1 MRRPSKSRTPR
12 ISADSQRLAAMAQAI
27 ALASSRY
34 EERAWEGSMDV
45 LIEKLL
51 RTDHQN
57 TLDSALDKLFPNDPI
72 AYDVLMESIEA
83 VSSSGTLEH
92 GGQRYE
98 AVLLAFPV
106 LAWTRFAIYSGPIA
120 ADTLITIAAQLHAHL
135 LADDTRVAL
144 APTLYSIDQLPR
156 THTETHALTLRMAQA
171 ALGELV
177 LKPLANPP
185 ETAPFLADTRYIL
198 ATVVVPAGAPLFRW
212 QAEDAPLDIVAL
224 RQNAMEQ
231 LRAQAQPTIERLL
244 PGCGIELMLPEAY
257 YVACRDADRAIRP
270 MSVHSAI
277 HYLTHLLGVEPDG
290 LSAIIGS
297 FGDETGDMRVD
308 EYRISFTV
316 LQQPEVVYGIVW
328 PLYGQEED
336 SEEPVASAA
345 ALIEPILSGAE
356 VDLPPPITQLVLAL
370 RANGITDIM
379 RHNERFPME
388 FCEDCGAPL
397 FCDRE
402 GELVHA
408 ELPEDTPQA
417 SGHLH

>member
-1 MRRPSKSRTPR
+1 
-12 ISADSQRLAAMAQAI
+12 MAQAI

-34 EERAWEGSMDV
+34 EERAWERSMDV

-135 LADDTRVAL
+135 LADDTRVVL

-370 RANGITDIM
+370 RANGITEIM